1 MGTQSKRILGFD
13 VARVFSII
21 WIVAIYHALPS
32 AHLPLIGPVKT
43 ITYSSLGIFTFL
55 SAFLLASRYNF
66 EEKGAIGLFYRKR
79 VLRFYP
85 LFFISS
91 IILWLIGYNGLGV
104 TVKGLLGVSPFWKP
118 HPTTMWYCAMLI
130 SLYLITPFWAKGG
143 IKRQIIKFLI
153 IMGVI
158 CGVELVF
165 HSVVPRTFCYYPIY
179 FLGIILAQYDYGR
192 FMKLIQ
198 SKSFFLVSCL
208 LWLVILALEFFYN
221 DQWLIIVNSG
231 IGIMALLSF
240 YMQIGKV
247 VSEKKKIRIVSIIE
261 LLSYSS
267 MCMYLFHREV
277 QCLLLWV
284 YRPESSITM
293 MLYLGLLGLLI
304 TIPLSYF
311 IQMLY
316 DKSIKLFYEI
326 LHNARNSRVS

>member
-1 MGTQSKRILGFD
+1 MSIQSKRILGFD
-13 VARVFSII
+13 VARVFSIV
-21 WIVAIYHALPS
+21 WIVAIYHVLPS

-66 EEKGAIGLFYRKR
+66 EEKGTIGLFYRKR

-85 LFFISS
+85 LFLLSS
-91 IILWLIGYNGLGV
+91 LVLWIIGYNSLGV
-104 TVKGLLGVSPFWKP
+104 TVKGLLGISPFWKP

-130 SLYLITPFWAKGG
+130 SLYLITPFLAKGG
-143 IKRQIIKFLI
+143 IMRQVIKFLL
-153 IMGVI
+153 IMGII

-179 FLGIILAQYDYGR
+179 FGGILLAQHDYDR

-198 SKSFFLVSCL
+198 SKMFSLVLCL
-208 LWLVILALEFFYN
+208 LWLAILALEFFYN
-221 DQWLIIVNSG
+221 SQWLIIVNSG

-240 YMQIGKV
+240 YMQIGNA
-247 VSEKKKIRIVSIIE
+247 VSEEKKIRWVNIIE

-311 IQMLY
+311 IQKLY
-316 DKSIKLFYEI
+316 DKIKL
-326 LHNARNSRVS
+326 L